1 MTLAAM
7 NERFRVIEDLWKVG
21 SPEEQVEYL
30 AELTEM
36 RLELAKVSG
45 PDADGALW
53 LKRTV
58 DRLSRNITVAQ
69 ARP

>member
-1 MTLAAM
+1 MTLATM

-21 SPEEQVEYL
+21 SAQEQEEYL
-30 AELTEM
+30 SELTDM

-58 DRLSRNITVAQ
+58 DRLSRNIAVAQ

>member
-1 MTLAAM
+1 MTLATM

-21 SPEEQVEYL
+21 SAQEQEEYL
-30 AELTEM
+30 SELTDM

-45 PDADGALW
+45 PDTDGALW

-58 DRLSRNITVAQ
+58 DRLSRNIAVAQ